1 MALLFKAIDAAT
13 EAESD
18 EHVQRLAAVLRDGLT
33 AVIEVPE
40 ARALIEAVSQ
50 LRPWDV
56 RVPHYLTQLP
66 PPLEGQDG
74 PAPHH
79 ADSVIA
85 KSLGSPFEPVRSALR
100 RLEDHGAVETVG
112 DLWDGGEGWNI
123 SPRGKRVLHYLAAV
137 AEEAPPN
144 S

>member
-1 MALLFKAIDAAT
+1 MALLFKAIDEAT

-56 RVPHYLTQLP
+56 RVLQHLTQLP
-66 PPLEGQDG
+66 PHLRDKMD
-74 PAPHH
+74 PHRTT
-79 ADSVIA
+79 
-85 KSLGSPFEPVRSALR
+85 LTR
-100 RLEDHGAVETVG
+100 
-112 DLWDGGEGWNI
+112 
-123 SPRGKRVLHYLAAV
+123 
-137 AEEAPPN
+137 
-144 S
+144 